1 MQKKLKIQ
9 IFFAFLLLTCFILC
23 ENRDVGKKEAAHPGR
38 VCGVNAVGSLF
49 YFFGKF
55 GALFEFNGFAG
66 SDFDSFFGAGVDACA
81 GGFFSNRECSET
93 NESNFF
99 AGGKSSRDGFNSG
112 FESGFGISF
121 GQAGFFGDC
130 IDKVRF
136 VHGD

>member
-1 MQKKLKIQ
+1 MKNQ
-9 IFFAFLLLTCFILC
+9 IFLLFYFLRALFCVRIEMF
-23 ENRDVGKKEAAHPGR
+23 GKKEAAHPGR
-38 VCGVNAVGSLF
+38 VCGFNAVRSLF
-49 YFFGKF
+49 YFLGEF
-55 GALFEFNGFAG
+55 GALFEFNGFVG
-66 SDFDSFFGAGVDACA
+66 SDFDSFFGAGIDAGA
-81 GGFFSNRECSET
+81 GSFFSNRECSET

>member
-1 MQKKLKIQ
+1 ML
-9 IFFAFLLLTCFILC
+9 
-23 ENRDVGKKEAAHPGR
+23 GKKEAAHPGR
-38 VCGVNAVGSLF
+38 VCGFNAVRSLF
-49 YFFGKF
+49 YFLGEF

-66 SDFDSFFGAGVDACA
+66 SDFDSFFGAGIDAGA
-81 GGFFSNRECSET
+81 GSFFSNRECSET

-130 IDKVRF
+130 KPRNLTFLNTYFLAQRYIVSRK
-136 VHGD
+136 GAKNAK